1 MKKIG
6 IIFALKEELDETKK
20 LFNNV
25 VEHKLYELTI
35 YECRYKNVT
44 CYLVESG
51 MGKVNAAR
59 TTQVL
64 IDNMNVDYILNV
76 GVAGSVSKN
85 INKCD
90 IVVADRLVQHD
101 FDLRPLNFEKGLIP
115 NVGKYINCD
124 KELIKIAKNIKMNT
138 NVVIGTISSGD
149 IFITDEQMGSKIN
162 NKFSALC
169 VEMEGAALAQVCS
182 LCKVPFLVIR
192 AISDSPY
199 EKDNNITFEEFL
211 SISSHMVSKFII
223 QFLDKIL

>member
-6 IIFALKEELDETKK
+6 IIFALKEEFDETKK

-35 YECRYKNVT
+35 YECVYKSVT

-85 INKCD
+85 INY
-90 IVVADRLVQHD
+90 
-101 FDLRPLNFEKGLIP
+101 FTFNFICIYNTKIST
-115 NVGKYINCD
+115 VYCINSH
-124 KELIKIAKNIKMNT
+124 
-138 NVVIGTISSGD
+138 IS
-149 IFITDEQMGSKIN
+149 
-162 NKFSALC
+162 
-169 VEMEGAALAQVCS
+169 
-182 LCKVPFLVIR
+182 
-192 AISDSPY
+192 
-199 EKDNNITFEEFL
+199 
-211 SISSHMVSKFII
+211 
-223 QFLDKIL
+223 

>member
-20 LFNNV
+20 LFNKII
-25 VEHKLYELTI
+25 EHKLYELII
-35 YECRYKNVT
+35 YECRYESVI

-64 IDNMNVDYILNV
+64 IDNMKVDYILNV
-76 GVAGSVSKN
+76 GVAGSVSRS

-90 IVVADRLVQHD
+90 IVVADNLVQHD
-101 FDLRPLNFEKGLIP
+101 YDLTPLNFEKGLIP

-124 KELIKIAKNIKMNT
+124 KKLIEIARTIKMDT
-138 NVVIGTISSGD
+138 KVVIGTISSGD
-149 IFITDEQMGSKIN
+149 IFITEEKMGSKIN
-162 NKFSALC
+162 NKFNALC
-169 VEMEGAALAQVCS
+169 VEMEGAAIAQVCF
-182 LCKVPFLVIR
+182 LCNIPFLVIR

-211 SISSHMVSKFII
+211 KISSDMVSKFII
-223 QFLDKIL
+223 QFLDKMN